1 MSAAGLGV
9 GLGYI
14 EYVRAAWRLAGCW
27 GDERGWVRVRVRV
40 HRVRTGGVEAGG
52 QLG

>member
-1 MSAAGLGV
+1 MLTLTVAYRLQQA
-9 GLGYI
+9 
-14 EYVRAAWRLAGCW
+14 YVRASWRLAGW

-40 HRVRTGGVEAGG
+40 YRVRTGGVEAGG

>member
-1 MSAAGLGV
+1 MLTLAVVYRLQQA
-9 GLGYI
+9 
-14 EYVRAAWRLAGCW
+14 YVRAAWRLAASW

-40 HRVRTGGVEAGG
+40 YRVRTGGVEAGG

>member
-1 MSAAGLGV
+1 MSAAGL

-14 EYVRAAWRLAGCW
+14 EYVRAAWRLVASW

-40 HRVRTGGVEAGG
+40 YRVRTGVVEAGG
-52 QLG
+52 LG

>member
-1 MSAAGLGV
+1 MSAAGLGL

-14 EYVRAAWRLAGCW
+14 EYVRAAWRLAGW
-27 GDERGWVRVRVRV
+27 GDERGWVRVRVY
-40 HRVRTGGVEAGG
+40 RVRTGVVEAGG